1 MILFLIRQKL
11 LSWLTH
17 INMKLWSSPVPL
29 EQSKLPIAHPSHRC
43 KLQTL
48 NKIQK
53 TNKHLRTLENKQ
65 KQVNQ
70 VKEVKTW
77 GGNPPRGEF
86 STFLLTQLYTDGGG
100 VGGAGNHRITVA
112 VQTPI
117 ESLPCFWS
125 KKSEKGARGGQSVRR
140 KPGKGEDHRKASSNC
155 ECMNPHTP
163 QPNPKVRKYKEK
175 LYYRI

>member
-1 MILFLIRQKL
+1 M
-11 LSWLTH
+11 
-17 INMKLWSSPVPL
+17 
-29 EQSKLPIAHPSHRC
+29 
-43 KLQTL
+43 
-48 NKIQK
+48 
-53 TNKHLRTLENKQ
+53 
-65 KQVNQ
+65 
-70 VKEVKTW
+70 KTW